1 MGAVILYFSNCDAC
15 VCTATESAECSQ
27 GVVGGGCSADASSA
41 WYPRP
46 AQECRCAADVHA
58 RPPLRHNAWPIGT
71 PVLQH
76 PAALQIYNLPVTV
89 VPPNRTVSRTDNPD
103 VVFRCACLLSFLLRD
118 LLSWLPLARTCLQ
131 LPWPL
136 PLALPLS
143 AWEAESCS
151 CLRR

>member
-1 MGAVILYFSNCDAC
+1 M
-15 VCTATESAECSQ
+15 
-27 GVVGGGCSADASSA
+27 
-41 WYPRP
+41 
-46 AQECRCAADVHA
+46 
-58 RPPLRHNAWPIGT
+58 
-71 PVLQH
+71 LQH